1 MTGEEPPALRVTFER
16 RADGDTVMR
25 CTRRDGSSVWQRQK
39 GARATFFVY
48 HDLTHLGVERV
59 LDTADGFFG
68 LSARGWEIADTE
80 GAGTRGPVPA
90 GAIAIENLVGLFDRE
105 RASGVLWNADEF
117 NEAAR
122 LYAEQ
127 HGREAPPPLDDAT
140 IAAIRADV
148 ASLHE
153 GWRAIPPGGVLEL
166 DFRVRAGAAS

>member
-1 MTGEEPPALRVTFER
+1 MTRPDAPTLLVTFER

-25 CTRRDGSSVWQRQK
+25 CTRGDGSSVWQRQQ

-59 LDTADGFFG
+59 LGTADGFFG
-68 LSARGWEIADTE
+68 LIARGWEIADTE
-80 GAGTRGPVPA
+80 GRGTRGPVPA

-105 RASGVLWNADEF
+105 RAGGVPWTADEF

-122 LYAEQ
+122 IYAEQ
-127 HGREAPPPLDDAT
+127 HGREAPAPLDEAT
-140 IAAIRADV
+140 IQAIRAEV

-153 GWRAIPPGGVLEL
+153 RWRAIPPGGVMEVE
-166 DFRVRAGAAS
+166 FRVRSGVES